1 MVSIKMKTGASIAIG
16 IISGIL
22 VLVTLTAF
30 IIPEMEAN
38 HQKECVYDGG
48 KVTGFLKCT
57 IIRMDYAVD
66 SPTVFIN
73 LGATDPE
80 NENSVS
86 PKEMTVVL
94 GENSTVTWINTDGQ
108 LHFINFEKWA
118 IGPLNQGDKQSI
130 TFNQTGV
137 YKYFSVDSP
146 SILGSV
152 IVKSDLNTND
162 LENFASILAEVNE
175 EAVIYQKNGNQ
186 EKSERQLNLMKEK
199 QKEIASKILGV
210 NISDA
215 YVAEGWNYPF
225 RDKSEIKPM
234 AGTEPIT
241 TCNIPERIPIHLQKI
256 RQSEMFQMFVGKYS
270 QHQLMIDISD
280 ERYRM
285 GLVHYDLIA
294 TSDDG
299 SFTASTDFHLD
310 SCTDNMKWSYFL
322 SCKDVRSDEHISTR
336 IKSEIMS
343 SLESTEFCD
352 IKFEPWHQAIRDY
365 QLKISDESY
374 KLHQKM
380 ASATGED
387 ESYGLVSELNRLGL
401 LNNIARHYESGNT
414 DASEIHEYLR
424 KYELKFGS
432 LPEELLELIGNRK

>member
-1 MVSIKMKTGASIAIG
+1 MRISFLIVIG
-16 IISGIL
+16 IVFGIIIPII
-22 VLVTLTAF
+22 LTAF
-30 IIPEMEAN
+30 VVPIIEAD

-48 KVTGFLKCT
+48 KVTEFLKCT

-86 PKEMTVVL
+86 PKEITVVL

-108 LHFINFEKWA
+108 QHFINFEKWA

-130 TFNQTGV
+130 MFNHTGV
-137 YKYFSVDSP
+137 YKYFSADSP
-146 SILGSV
+146 SISGSV
-152 IVKSDLNTND
+152 IVKSDLDRND
-162 LENFASILAEVNE
+162 LDNFASTLAEINE
-175 EAVIYQKNGNQ
+175 EAVIHQKNGNQ

-210 NISDA
+210 DVSDA
-215 YVAEGWNYPF
+215 YVAEGWNFPF
-225 RDKSEIKPM
+225 KKSSDVTIVGPEFKKQI
-234 AGTEPIT
+234 
-241 TCNIPERIPIHLQKI
+241 CNIPEKIPVHLQKI
-256 RQSEMFQMFVGKYS
+256 RQSEMFQMFVEKYS

-280 ERYRM
+280 ERYGI

-294 TSDDG
+294 ASDDG

-310 SCTDNMKWSYFL
+310 SCTDEMKWSYFL
-322 SCKDVRSDEHISTR
+322 SCKDVKSDKHISTR

-365 QLKISDESY
+365 QLKIADELDR
-374 KLHQKM
+374 LHQKR

-387 ESYGLVSELNRLGL
+387 ESYELVSELNRLGL
-401 LNNIARHYESGNT
+401 LNNIVRHYESGDT
-414 DASEIHEYLR
+414 EASKIQEDLR
-424 KYELKFGS
+424 EYELKFGS
-432 LPEELLELIGNRK
+432 LPDELLDVIEQRK

>member
-1 MVSIKMKTGASIAIG
+1 MKTGASIAIG

-30 IIPEMEAN
+30 VIPEMEAN

-57 IIRMDYAVD
+57 IIRMDYGVD

-280 ERYRM
+280 ERYHM

-322 SCKDVRSDEHISTR
+322 LCKDVRSDEHISTR

-387 ESYGLVSELNRLGL
+387 ESYRLVSELNRLGL

-424 KYELKFGS
+424 KYEKQYGS
-432 LPEELLELIGNRK
+432 LPDELLELIGNRK